1 MNFLCLVLSSIL
13 AFNIVSTNIYDFFG
27 INNSKPFILDMDYS
41 SDVDDVLA
49 LRLANNLHKQGI
61 IELKAIGLS
70 TSDEKDLN
78 IKAVDGLLDYDSI
91 DNIPIGY
98 SHQYIE
104 DGSPYWDILAG
115 YSDND
120 YISLDSVS
128 LYRYIISRSKQPVT
142 ICTTGYLN
150 NIADLVQSKPDLISP
165 FTGKQLLERNNTIIY
180 ITGGEP
186 NGWNNNLSFY
196 SEARE
201 ATEYLIKNIDNLI
214 FIQSDT
220 GGAFASGEYLQ
231 LNHKEDPV
239 SKSLWAFNGSPVGRW
254 AWDPTAVWI
263 AAYQDYEYCNVS
275 IDKIDIAYNKDTGY
289 NLFVF
294 DEDGRHYRICRSH
307 DNIEFYKTI
316 IDGLVIKNK

>member
-1 MNFLCLVLSSIL
+1 MNILCFLMSSLLIL
-13 AFNIVSTNIYDFFG
+13 NSFNIYDFFG
-27 INNSKPFILDMDYS
+27 INSTKPFILDMDYS
-41 SDVDDVLA
+41 TDVDDILA
-49 LRLANNLHKQGI
+49 LRVANNLHKQGI

-70 TSDEKDLN
+70 TSDEEDLN
-78 IKAVDGLLDYDSI
+78 IKAVDGLLDYDNI

-104 DGSPYWDILAG
+104 DSSPYWDILSE
-115 YSDND
+115 YSDNE
-120 YISLDSVS
+120 YLSLDSVT

-150 NIADLVQSKPDLISP
+150 NIADLVQSGPDLISP

-186 NGWNNNLSFY
+186 NGWSNNLSFY
-196 SEARE
+196 PESRE

-220 GGAFASGEYLQ
+220 GGAFSSGENLQ
-231 LNHKEDPV
+231 LNYKEDPV
-239 SKSLWAFNGSPVGRW
+239 SKSLWDFNGSPVGRW

-275 IDKIDIAYNKDTGY
+275 IDRIDIVYDKETGY
-289 NLFVF
+289 DMFVF
-294 DEDGRHYRICRSH
+294 DEDGRHSRICRSH
-307 DNIEFYKTI
+307 DNIEFYKNI
-316 IDGLVIKNK
+316 IDNLIIKE